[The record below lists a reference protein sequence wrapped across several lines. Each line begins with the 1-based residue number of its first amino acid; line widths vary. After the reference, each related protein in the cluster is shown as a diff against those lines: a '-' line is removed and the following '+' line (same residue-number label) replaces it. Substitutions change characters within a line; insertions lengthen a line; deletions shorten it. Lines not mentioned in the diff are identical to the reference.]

1 MENIDGEVCDSNRLG
16 LLGGLM
22 LFCCLCTS
30 LLVCAGREGCL
41 LGIGE
46 TALEGVPDDIDED
59 SSRDMF
65 VEEISLTDVPSLSSE
80 IKRRFR
86 GRNVAGDSAFMAA
99 EALSR

>member
-1 MENIDGEVCDSNRLG
+1 
-16 LLGGLM
+16 M

-46 TALEGVPDDIDED
+46 TALGGVPDDIDED
-59 SSRDMF
+59 SSRDVF
-65 VEEISLTDVPSLSSE
+65 VEQISLTDVPSLSSE

-86 GRNVAGDSAFMAA
+86 GRKVAELDLEVVAGDSAFMAA
-99 EALSR
+99 EAISR